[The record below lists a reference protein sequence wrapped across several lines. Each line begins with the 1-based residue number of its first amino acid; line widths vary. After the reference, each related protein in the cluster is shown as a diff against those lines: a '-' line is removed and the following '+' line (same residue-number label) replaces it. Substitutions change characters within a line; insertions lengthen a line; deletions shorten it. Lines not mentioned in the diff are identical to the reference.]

1 MINVSERFRPKERKP
16 YPPDNSPGF
25 EEWFASR
32 YQKEDNTSGIKYL
45 PVMWTEY
52 FKRCN
57 YGQDRIGLKKL
68 QMYLD
73 TIKEPCFTIC
83 QYDDGCLIQT
93 KGIKF
98 YNMGAKGDYQLPLL
112 CQPRGKVNVSKNL
125 LANFIGKVTHP
136 IRTGLLELKGK
147 EGYFISTEQTGLESY
162 THILASSV
170 FTLCPRGYGK
180 TSFRIAEALE
190 QGSIPVYISDEFLE
204 PYGELFTKYGLTITE
219 YDLPILNDILCAVPD
234 WKVLELQMIG
244 AEVYK
249 QYFSFEGAYK
259 YIIQSLNQSV

>member
-1 MINVSERFRPKERKP
+1 MIPERFRPKEKKP

-25 EEWFASR
+25 EEWFAGR
-32 YQKEDNTSGIKYL
+32 YRTEDNISGIKYL

-57 YGQDRIGLKKL
+57 YGKDRIGLKKL
-68 QMYLD
+68 QSFLE

-83 QYDDGCLIQT
+83 QYDDGCLVPT
-93 KGIKF
+93 NGTKF
-98 YNMGAKGDYQLPLL
+98 YNMGAKGDYQLPLI
-112 CQPRGKVNVSKNL
+112 CKPHGRVNVGKNL

-136 IRTGLLELKGK
+136 IRTGLMDLKGK

-204 PYGELFTKYGLTITE
+204 PHGIDFNEYGVKISDVSKIEE
-219 YDLPILNDILCAVPD
+219 
-234 WKVLELQMIG
+234 VLSKLSCQEIECLQMDG
-244 AEVYK
+244 KMVYEN
-249 QYFSFEGAYK
+249 YYTFEANYK
-259 YIIQSLNQSV
+259 LIIQSLNKIA